1 MSYVTHSSQVFNFR
15 NITFT
20 EVKDETGKIKDGKSA
35 GLDKISN
42 KLLKAA
48 GETIVS
54 SLTYIFNLSIN
65 TGIFPD
71 DLKLAKVT
79 PIYKSGDKT
88 ECGNYRP
95 VSVIPAVA
103 KFFKELVYRQLS
115 EFLEANQLLSTN
127 QSGFRTHHSTETALL
142 HSSNQYLVNMDRS
155 FINGVLFLDL
165 KKAFDTVDHKIL
177 IDKLEAHG
185 AQGHALQ
192 WFTSYLSGRKQVCK
206 INNEISNTAIISLA
220 ESRKGQA
227 LGHYSS

>member
-20 EVKDETGKIKDGKSA
+20 EAKDETGEIKDGKSA
-35 GLDKISN
+35 GVDKISN

-71 DLKLAKVT
+71 DLKLPKVT

-95 VSVIPAVA
+95 VSIIPAVA
-103 KFFKELVYRQLS
+103 KFFKQLVYRQLS

-155 FINGVLFLDL
+155 FIKGVLFLNL

-177 IDKLEAHG
+177 ID
-185 AQGHALQ
+185 
-192 WFTSYLSGRKQVCK
+192 
-206 INNEISNTAIISLA
+206 
-220 ESRKGQA
+220 
-227 LGHYSS
+227 